1 MLSDSVGTTQR
12 LYSVKSKFK
21 SIKMKEVFIIA
32 AKRTPIGGFLGNFA
46 EVSATELGAVAIKA
60 AIASA
65 NVDSANIDS
74 VYMGNVLSANLGQ
87 SPARQASKFAGIPD
101 QTDATTVNKVCAAGM
116 KATILG
122 AQQIQ
127 LGLENIVVAGGMES
141 MTNVPHYTNKRKANK
156 LGHETLI
163 DGLLKDGLT
172 DVYNDY
178 HMGNVAELCV
188 EKYSLS
194 RERQDEYALQSY
206 EKAAKATKEGK
217 FKNEI
222 IPFSLKQKQGET
234 IITEDEDIYKI
245 IPEKVSKLR
254 PTFVEGGTITAANAS
269 NLNDGAAA
277 LLLASK
283 EAVEQYN
290 LKPLAKIIGY
300 ADAAQAPEWFTTSP
314 SIAIPKALERANLKL
329 EDIDFF
335 EINEAYAAVALAN
348 QMELG
353 LDPRKIN
360 VYGGAVALGHPLGAS
375 GARIIC
381 TLVSVLQ
388 QEKGRYGVAAICN
401 GGGGASAMV
410 IENLRQA

>member
-1 MLSDSVGTTQR
+1 V
-12 LYSVKSKFK
+12 KFK
-21 SIKMKEVFIIA
+21 FNINQMKEVFIIA

-46 EVSATELGAVAIKA
+46 EVTATDLGAAAIKG
-60 AIASA
+60 AIE
-65 NVDSANIDS
+65 NVNINPKNIDS

-101 QTDATTVNKVCAAGM
+101 ETDCTTVNKVCAAGM

-127 LGLENIVVAGGMES
+127 LGLENMVITGGMES
-141 MTNVPHYTNKRKANK
+141 MSNVPHYTNKRKINK
-156 LGHETLI
+156 LGNEILI

-172 DVYNDY
+172 DVYNDF
-178 HMGNVAELCV
+178 HMGNAAELCV
-188 EKYSLS
+188 EKYKLT
-194 RERQDEYALQSY
+194 REQQDQYALQSY

-222 IPFSLKQKQGET
+222 IPFTLKQKQGEMV
-234 IITEDEDIYKI
+234 ITEDEDIYKI
-245 IPEKVSKLR
+245 IPEKVSKLK
-254 PTFVEGGTITAANAS
+254 PSFVEGGTITAANAS

-300 ADAAQAPEWFTTSP
+300 ADAAQAPEWFTTAP
-314 SIAIPKALERANLKL
+314 SIVIPKALQRANLQL
-329 EDIDFF
+329 EDINFF

-348 QMELG
+348 QIELG
-353 LDPRKIN
+353 LDSQKIN

-388 QEKGRYGVAAICN
+388 QEKGKYGVAAICN
-401 GGGGASAMV
+401 GGGGATAIV
-410 IENLRQA
+410 IENLMG